1 MISHPVSRSR
11 SGIVDQGS
19 VCRARGRTRRTSE
32 RHFPRDGNRPAVL
45 RFRPCRLHAAALY
58 LCLEGFHRRCCDPR
72 AGFRQ
77 AAVGPPDQAPPGQNR
92 AKYHPPR
99 RHPPS
104 VPRPGAR
111 SAENVRRLGSS
122 WAHTASIHRLPVL
135 SGRRSSSAGAPS
147 LGSRHCWQRRSGAE
161 EADCSRA
168 RIRDRCRQSQ
178 SARSGAP
185 TRPKQSSGTKRR
197 QRDLPCPRTESSNP
211 FPSSGESANYRFR
224 SRRATSIA
232 FPNLST
238 HYESGLTTRWVHI
251 RESRCSRTG
260 SSNPS
265 PSSRQ
270 SVSRGISPFCI
281 EKPAV
286 AAACAGS
293 AGRHGRQRRAGLVN
307 ITPTAGNISVGPY
320 SGTAA
325 PAGRSR
331 RVALVYQA
339 RSG

>member
-122 WAHTASIHRLPVL
+122 WAHTASIHRLRVL
-135 SGRRSSSAGAPS
+135 MGGGSVRQASGRAAAWRS
-147 LGSRHCWQRRSGAE
+147 RDRRSP
-161 EADCSRA
+161 A
-168 RIRDRCRQSQ
+168 RWYE
-178 SARSGAP
+178 
-185 TRPKQSSGTKRR
+185 RPGPRR
-197 QRDLPCPRTESSNP
+197 RT
-211 FPSSGESANYRFR
+211 
-224 SRRATSIA
+224 
-232 FPNLST
+232 
-238 HYESGLTTRWVHI
+238 
-251 RESRCSRTG
+251 
-260 SSNPS
+260 
-265 PSSRQ
+265 
-270 SVSRGISPFCI
+270 RGIPTC
-281 EKPAV
+281 PA
-286 AAACAGS
+286 S
-293 AGRHGRQRRAGLVN
+293 K
-307 ITPTAGNISVGPY
+307 
-320 SGTAA
+320 
-325 PAGRSR
+325 
-331 RVALVYQA
+331 
-339 RSG
+339 

>member
-122 WAHTASIHRLPVL
+122 WAHTASIHRFRVL
-135 SGRRSSSAGAPS
+135 SGRRSSSTGAHHFDPGIVGSDVLAPRRPIAVVPEFATGADNRSQPAPARRPVPS
-147 LGSRHCWQRRSGAE
+147 NRAAQRGDNE
-161 EADCSRA
+161 IYRA
-168 RIRDRCRQSQ
+168 RVLKVRIHFPPAGS
-178 SARSGAP
+178 
-185 TRPKQSSGTKRR
+185 
-197 QRDLPCPRTESSNP
+197 LRT
-211 FPSSGESANYRFR
+211 
-224 SRRATSIA
+224 I
-232 FPNLST
+232 
-238 HYESGLTTRWVHI
+238 
-251 RESRCSRTG
+251 G
-260 SSNPS
+260 SEAAEP
-265 PSSRQ
+265 PL
-270 SVSRGISPFCI
+270 SPFQT
-281 EKPAV
+281 
-286 AAACAGS
+286 S
-293 AGRHGRQRRAGLVN
+293 RL
-307 ITPTAGNISVGPY
+307 ITSPD
-320 SGTAA
+320 
-325 PAGRSR
+325 
-331 RVALVYQA
+331 
-339 RSG
+339 

>member
-104 VPRPGAR
+104 EPRPGAR

-122 WAHTASIHRLPVL
+122 WAHTASIHRFRVL
-135 SGRRSSSAGAPS
+135 SGRRSSSTGAHHFDP
-147 LGSRHCWQRRSGAE
+147 GIVGKRRSGAE
-161 EADCSRA
+161 EAVPSC
-168 RIRDRCRQSQ
+168 QN
-178 SARSGAP
+178 SGPVPAITVTP
-185 TRPKQSSGTKRR
+185 
-197 QRDLPCPRTESSNP
+197 L
-211 FPSSGESANYRFR
+211 
-224 SRRATSIA
+224 RRADPSQAIERHKEA
-232 FPNLST
+232 
-238 HYESGLTTRWVHI
+238 TTRFTV
-251 RESRCSRTG
+251 
-260 SSNPS
+260 
-265 PSSRQ
+265 
-270 SVSRGISPFCI
+270 
-281 EKPAV
+281 PA
-286 AAACAGS
+286 
-293 AGRHGRQRRAGLVN
+293 
-307 ITPTAGNISVGPY
+307 Y
-320 SGTAA
+320 
-325 PAGRSR
+325 
-331 RVALVYQA
+331 
-339 RSG
+339 